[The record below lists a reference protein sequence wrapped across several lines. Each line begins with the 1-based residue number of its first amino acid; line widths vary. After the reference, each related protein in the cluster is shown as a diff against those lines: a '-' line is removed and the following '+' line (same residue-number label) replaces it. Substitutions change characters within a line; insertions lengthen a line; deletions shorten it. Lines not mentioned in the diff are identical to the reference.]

1 MSAVSGC
8 CWPMYQIHLNRQ
20 KTEWTEPP
28 SYSSDWKQ
36 TKSTCQLS
44 SQTLIKKSLF
54 SSSSPLFFY
63 LSFKQMSVWIFFSF
77 SKNNCIYY
85 LDKTKTGQRLQRYSA
100 YISGL
105 QVKSTDTATC
115 RTNYHCLL
123 TISNSPT
130 PVELITIT
138 NSPTSWPWS
147 CLQKRFYSFPL
158 TSTFISCLCL
168 LYLQFHC
175 STANL
180 FFLINIIIFKASF
193 QSAACREEIKKKYFV
208 QEKTSK

>member
-20 KTEWTEPP
+20 KTEWTEPR
-28 SYSSDWKQ
+28 SYSSDRKQ

-115 RTNYHCLL
+115 RTHYHYQLTYLMTVVLFTEEVLLFPSNLHFYQLSLFTLFTVPLLHCKPFPFNRHNY
-123 TISNSPT
+123 
-130 PVELITIT
+130 
-138 NSPTSWPWS
+138 
-147 CLQKRFYSFPL
+147 F
-158 TSTFISCLCL
+158 
-168 LYLQFHC
+168 
-175 STANL
+175 
-180 FFLINIIIFKASF
+180 
-193 QSAACREEIKKKYFV
+193 
-208 QEKTSK
+208 

>member
-1 MSAVSGC
+1 M
-8 CWPMYQIHLNRQ
+8 N
-20 KTEWTEPP
+20 
-28 SYSSDWKQ
+28 
-36 TKSTCQLS
+36 
-44 SQTLIKKSLF
+44 
-54 SSSSPLFFY
+54 
-63 LSFKQMSVWIFFSF
+63 FFSF

-100 YISGL
+100 YSSGL
-105 QVKSTDTATC
+105 QVKSTYTATC

-130 PVELITIT
+130 LLPVELITIT

-158 TSTFISCLCL
+158 PSTFISCLCL

-180 FFLINIIIFKASF
+180 FFLIDIIIFKASF
-193 QSAACREEIKKKYFV
+193 QSAAWRAREEIKKKILRARENIKIKG
-208 QEKTSK
+208 QLPSPTKLSRTEERKTCQLESPISCKRNNTQIEK